1 MERVE
6 TYDLDVIALR
16 KTALDVAQD
25 IGRGF
30 GDDTDNV
37 LKNAELIFQWLKSGN
52 APAPAP
58 IAKAA

>member
-6 TYDLDVIALR
+6 PYDFDVIALR
-16 KTALDVAQD
+16 KTALDAAQS

-30 GDDTDNV
+30 GDDTNNV
-37 LKNAELIFQWLKSGN
+37 LENAELIFQWLKSGN
-52 APAPAP
+52 APAP